1 MKTIT
6 KSVIKLSEIP
16 EELAMSN
23 ELLVR
28 NIESNIIHT
37 YAEFHID
44 GDEHDA
50 LTLWLLEKYPTL
62 KRKISFLIHIDI

>member
-16 EELAMSN
+16 VDLRKFK
-23 ELLVR
+23 LLTWHK
-28 NIESNIIHT
+28 IHT

>member
-16 EELAMSN
+16 EELH
-23 ELLVR
+23 EHLLCGPVAVP
-28 NIESNIIHT
+28 T
-37 YAEFHID
+37 YEEYHID
-44 GDEHDA
+44 DSEHDP

>member
-16 EELAMSN
+16 EEFQ
-23 ELLVR
+23 
-28 NIESNIIHT
+28 IEFINYKIHT
-37 YAEFHID
+37 YAEFHIN
-44 GDEHDA
+44 GDECDSIG
-50 LTLWLLEKYPTL
+50 LWLLEKYPTL